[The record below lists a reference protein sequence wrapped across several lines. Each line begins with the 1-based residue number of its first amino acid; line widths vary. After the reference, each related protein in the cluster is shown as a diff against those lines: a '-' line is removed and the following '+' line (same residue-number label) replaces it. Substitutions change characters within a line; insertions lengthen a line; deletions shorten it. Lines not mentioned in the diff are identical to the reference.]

1 MSRLPH
7 EPSEKARAA
16 VTAAKYW
23 LSRRAGWKE
32 TQLHQIEG
40 GDRGP
45 IESHDRSVRKRILA
59 RIAAIHTGDET

>member
-16 VTAAKYW
+16 VTAVKYW

>member
-1 MSRLPH
+1 MSHLPH
-7 EPSEKARAA
+7 EPSGKTRAA

-32 TQLHQIEG
+32 TQVHQIEG

-45 IESHDRSVRKRILA
+45 IESRDPSVRERILA

>member
-1 MSRLPH
+1 MSHLPH
-7 EPSEKARAA
+7 EPSEKTRAA

-32 TQLHQIEG
+32 TQVHQIEG

-45 IESHDRSVRKRILA
+45 IESHDPSVRERILA

>member
-1 MSRLPH
+1 MSHLPH
-7 EPSEKARAA
+7 EPSEKTRAA

-32 TQLHQIEG
+32 TQVHQIEG

-45 IESHDRSVRKRILA
+45 IGTPDPSVRERILA
-59 RIAAIHTGDET
+59 RIAAIHAGDET

>member
-1 MSRLPH
+1 MRPTGCTKKSRPIN
-7 EPSEKARAA
+7 
-16 VTAAKYW
+16 W

-32 TQLHQIEG
+32 TQVHQIEG

-45 IESHDRSVRKRILA
+45 IGTHDPSLRERILA